1 MIPKV
6 IHYCWFGGKP
16 LPPLAKK
23 CLKSWKKHCPNY
35 EIKRWD
41 ESNFDINMC
50 RYVKEAYEAKKY
62 AFVTDFVRLWA
73 LVKFGGIYMDTD
85 VEVLKSLDPILQ
97 YKAVSGFEKLNIIP
111 TGLMACEKGFPLF
124 EEFLRDYDN
133 LPFLLPDG
141 KQDLTPN
148 VIRMTNICLK
158 YGLIANNTEQTVN
171 GFKLFP
177 MEYFCPVTYNGSVGG
192 ITNNTFT
199 IHHFMSSWCK
209 TSPRWRI
216 YLFMTRFLGAKN
228 TLFIKNQWSR
238 VKHCLMGAPKTKW

>member
-1 MIPKV
+1 
-6 IHYCWFGGKP
+6 
-16 LPPLAKK
+16 
-23 CLKSWKKHCPNY
+23 
-35 EIKRWD
+35 
-41 ESNFDINMC
+41 
-50 RYVKEAYEAKKY
+50 
-62 AFVTDFVRLWA
+62 
-73 LVKFGGIYMDTD
+73 MDTD

-158 YGLIANNTEQTVN
+158 HGLIADNTEQTVN

-177 MEYFCPVTYNGSVGG
+177 MEYFCPVAYNGSAGG
-192 ITNNTFT
+192 ITKNTYT
-199 IHHFMSSWCK
+199 IHHFMGSWCQ
-209 TSPRWRI
+209 TSIRWKI
-216 YLFMTRFLGAKN
+216 YLFITRFLGVKN
-228 TLFIKNQWSR
+228 ALFIKNQWR
-238 VKHCLMGAPKTKW
+238 RIKYWLVKN